1 MVLPGQNG
9 APGSCVWFGP
19 MAVAWGGFG
28 GCPPPRRGGRGGSG
42 VIHGLGQE
50 QRKIWGFP
58 PLAQSGLWV
67 HGLPGLSRAGSDKG
81 GQDTQAPTGCH
92 RIPQNQG
99 ETPERDPDPSP
110 MQATEVC
117 RPARRE
123 LSVPVSLTLET
134 SPSPVAWGGW
144 LGGYGGL
151 CGAFGSWRRAAHAH
165 GGRLFPDTPRSGSIR
180 RQPAAATACPRL
192 ELPTTAT
199 VSEGRHGERGTGMP
213 PGLESRV
220 GEGVGGGGYS
230 SRWFS
235 PLGTQTGSSPSFS
248 LHPQPGAPNVCLLP
262 PGLGV
267 MGCSSLCPHHHLEDA
282 AAPRLPW
289 VGAGAQLGA
298 CPHRLGAAARLPP
311 AALR

>member
-1 MVLPGQNG
+1 MMPSAMLGKGGAGWKSRNTPILGFPICFLPPTSPLWEQLCSGTCHPNPPSPSLGGRMVLPGQNG

-28 GCPPPRRGGRGGSG
+28 GCPPPWRGGRGGSG

-144 LGGYGGL
+144 GGGVAGGL
-151 CGAFGSWRRAAHAH
+151 WWSLWCIRQLAQGGSRTRRAALPRHPTLRQH
-165 GGRLFPDTPRSGSIR
+165 PQTTGSGHRLPTPRA
-180 RQPAAATACPRL
+180 PHH
-192 ELPTTAT
+192 
-199 VSEGRHGERGTGMP
+199 RHGERGPPRGTGD
-213 PGLESRV
+213 R
-220 GEGVGGGGYS
+220 
-230 SRWFS
+230 
-235 PLGTQTGSSPSFS
+235 
-248 LHPQPGAPNVCLLP
+248 
-262 PGLGV
+262 
-267 MGCSSLCPHHHLEDA
+267 DA
-282 AAPRLPW
+282 TRP
-289 VGAGAQLGA
+289 
-298 CPHRLGAAARLPP
+298 
-311 AALR
+311 